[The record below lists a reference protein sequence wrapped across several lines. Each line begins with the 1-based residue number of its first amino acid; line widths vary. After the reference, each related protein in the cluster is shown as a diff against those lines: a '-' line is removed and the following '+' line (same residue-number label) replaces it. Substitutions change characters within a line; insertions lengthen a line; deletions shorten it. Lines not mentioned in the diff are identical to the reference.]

1 MHLRKYPYYVGSI
14 INLLTRFDDP
24 VLILK
29 IFMGQHKP
37 ESAQVRLRKSG
48 LRFNVRGAMDIWS
61 IKETFIDRFYERF
74 GTPISDG
81 WTIIDIGAGIGDF
94 TIFSA
99 YQHPSNR
106 VFAYEPF
113 AQSFSLLCENL
124 RLNRLD
130 NALVF
135 AQAVSGQSGLVQ
147 LDTSGGEP
155 LQIQSGETAVAGDGE
170 DCGSLVSSVN
180 LADVLAQNEIKRC
193 NLLKLDCEGA
203 EYAILFNAGS
213 EDLRSIDRIVME
225 YHEGVTEYDHTD
237 LERFLIESGYCVRI
251 TPNYVHNNLGYLYA
265 DRF

>member
-1 MHLRKYPYYVGSI
+1 MHLRKYPYYVDSI

-24 VLILK
+24 VFILK
-29 IFMGQHKP
+29 IFLGQHKP

-61 IKETFIDRFYERF
+61 IKETFIDLFYERF

-81 WTIIDIGAGIGDF
+81 WTIIDVGAGIGDF
-94 TIFSA
+94 TIFA
-99 YQHPSNR
+99 ACQHPSNR
-106 VFAYEPF
+106 VFAYEPY
-113 AQSFSLLCENL
+113 AQSFSILCENL

-135 AQAVSGQSGLVQ
+135 AQAVSGQSGHVQ

-155 LQIQSGETAVAGDGE
+155 LQIQSEETVDAVGGE
-170 DCGSLVSSVN
+170 DHVSLVPSVS

-193 NLLKLDCEGA
+193 DLLKLDCEGA
-203 EYAILFNAGS
+203 EYAILFNTGP
-213 EDLRSIDRIVME
+213 EKLRRIDRIVME
-225 YHEGVTEYDHTD
+225 YHEGVTDYDHTD
-237 LERFLIESGYCVRI
+237 LERFLIESGYRIRI